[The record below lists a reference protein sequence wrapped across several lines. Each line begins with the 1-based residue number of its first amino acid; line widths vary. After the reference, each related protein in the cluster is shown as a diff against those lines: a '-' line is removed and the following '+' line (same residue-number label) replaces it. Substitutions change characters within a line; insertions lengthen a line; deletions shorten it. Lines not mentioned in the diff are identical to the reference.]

1 MKLDMEISSN
11 PKISIV
17 MPLYNSEKFIETA
30 VESVLT
36 QTFEDFELILI
47 DDCSTDSTLEIISN
61 YDDQRIRIV
70 QKDENSGE
78 SASRNLGIKVANGK
92 YIYFA
97 DHDDAML
104 ENTLEIFYNAA
115 ERSQA
120 EVVFMN
126 HWYDTHDSD
135 FQLPSIVNV
144 EPKSFADPTPRIMS
158 EDIVER
164 IKYEYMQ
171 YKVNVMPWLKIQRL
185 DFLRNNDIYFPL
197 TTLNGDVLFYFAQLA
212 FGKKLQIIDA
222 FGYVYRLHR
231 TMTMSAP
238 AESHLRKTIQSISPA
253 IQYLRKV
260 MSKIQIPEKFR
271 IEIENEAIERYFRLY
286 IDRAYRGELP
296 IEKIDAI
303 LKEYSVA
310 DSNLTRVLINTFGA
324 RFFKKSNK
332 RG

>member
-11 PKISIV
+11 PKISVV

-36 QTFEDFELILI
+36 QTFKDFELILV

-126 HWYDTHDSD
+126 HWYETYDSD
-135 FQLPSIVNV
+135 FQLPALVNV
-144 EPKSFADPTPRIMS
+144 EYKSFADPNPRFMS
-158 EDIVER
+158 ENVVDR
-164 IKYEYMQ
+164 IKYEYMR
-171 YKVNVMPWLKIQRL
+171 YVVNVMPWLKIQRL
-185 DFLRNNDIYFPL
+185 DFLRENQIYFPA
-197 TTLNGDVLFYFAQLA
+197 TTLNGDVLFFFAQLA
-212 FGKKLQIIDA
+212 FGKKLQKI
-222 FGYVYRLHR
+222 F
-231 TMTMSAP
+231 
-238 AESHLRKTIQSISPA
+238 ESKLKKKP
-253 IQYLRKV
+253 
-260 MSKIQIPEKFR
+260 SK
-271 IEIENEAIERYFRLY
+271 
-286 IDRAYRGELP
+286 D
-296 IEKIDAI
+296 I
-303 LKEYSVA
+303 L
-310 DSNLTRVLINTFGA
+310 DCT
-324 RFFKKSNK
+324 
-332 RG
+332 